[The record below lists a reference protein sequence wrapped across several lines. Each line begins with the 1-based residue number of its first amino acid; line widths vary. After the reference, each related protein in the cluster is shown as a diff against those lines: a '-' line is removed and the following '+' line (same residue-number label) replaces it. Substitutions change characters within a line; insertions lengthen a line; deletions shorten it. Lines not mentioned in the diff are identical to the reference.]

1 MTRSHSYGGCHPKT
15 QKYKKEVLHRDESTN
30 FLCQSLPGIKESE
43 RKRRRRKEHDT
54 FSSKETVRCSVAK

>member
-1 MTRSHSYGGCHPKT
+1 MEDATLKPEV
-15 QKYKKEVLHRDESTN
+15 QKEVLHRDESTN

-43 RKRRRRKEHDT
+43 RKRRRKEHDT